1 MNPRILLVEDDP
13 TSRAFLQAATE
24 SLPAQVD
31 AAASMAEAL
40 ALAGAHAHALWLID
54 ANLPDGSGS
63 ELLARLRA
71 GGASTPA
78 LAHTASRERAEHQA
92 LLAAG
97 FLATLAK
104 PLPAGE
110 WLAAIRRALA
120 GPDRG
125 GAEPLESGAHRIGQ
139 PPADY
144 DLAVWDDA
152 QALSAL
158 AGDAGNVAA
167 MRRLFLAE
175 LPGARDSIVA
185 AAAAGD
191 LEALRAAL
199 HRLEAGCGFVGAAR
213 LGAAVAR
220 LRASPGA
227 GEVLQGFESAA
238 QDTLPGA

>member
-1 MNPRILLVEDDP
+1 
-13 TSRAFLQAATE
+13 
-24 SLPAQVD
+24 
-31 AAASMAEAL
+31 
-40 ALAGAHAHALWLID
+40 
-54 ANLPDGSGS
+54 PDGSGS

-125 GAEPLESGAHRIGQ
+125 GAEPLEPGAHRIGQ

-152 QALSAL
+152 QALSAV
-158 AGDAGNVAA
+158 AGDAGTLAA
-167 MRRLFLAE
+167 PARLF
-175 LPGARDSIVA
+175 
-185 AAAAGD
+185 
-191 LEALRAAL
+191 
-199 HRLEAGCGFVGAAR
+199 
-213 LGAAVAR
+213 
-220 LRASPGA
+220 
-227 GEVLQGFESAA
+227 
-238 QDTLPGA
+238 